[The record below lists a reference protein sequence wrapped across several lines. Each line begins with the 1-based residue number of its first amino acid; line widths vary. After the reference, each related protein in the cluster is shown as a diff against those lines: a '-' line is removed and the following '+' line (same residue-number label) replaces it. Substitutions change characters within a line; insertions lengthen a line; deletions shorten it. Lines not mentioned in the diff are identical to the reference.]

1 MQKVSHMEEIANA
14 YGYSRQG
21 YYKRLRYEVRRQ
33 KEETGILEAVRKE
46 REQLPRTGGRKLQH
60 NLQGK
65 GIVVGRDRLLSLLRQ
80 NDLLITRKKNYRKTT
95 NSNHGFQ
102 VYRNLVKDKELTA
115 PNQVLVSDI
124 TYIHTLEGYCYLTLL
139 MDLFSRKVTGY
150 HLSRSLSVE
159 GSLRALRIAIRSLK
173 HTKGVIHHSDRG
185 VQYCCKDYT
194 KLLKRRKMQISMT
207 EKDHVYENANAER
220 LNGILKQELMLGG
233 TLPSLSVAKAVVRN
247 AIELYNN
254 KRLHTALNFRTPAE
268 VHAA

>member
-1 MQKVSHMEEIANA
+1 MKEIANA

-33 KEETGILEAVRKE
+33 KEDAGVLEAVKRE

-60 NLQGK
+60 NLQSQ

-80 NDLLITRKKNYRKTT
+80 NDMLITRKKNYRKTT

-102 VYRNLVKDKELTA
+102 VYRNLAKSKELTG

-124 TYIHTLEGYCYLTLL
+124 TYIHTLEGYCYLSLL
-139 MDLFSRKVTGY
+139 MDLFSRKVMGY

-159 GSLRALRIAIRSLK
+159 GSLQALRRAIRSLK
-173 HTKGVIHHSDRG
+173 QTKGVIHHSDRG
-185 VQYCCKDYT
+185 IQYCCKDYT

-233 TLPSLSVAKAVVRN
+233 TFPSLSVAKAVVRN
-247 AIELYNN
+247 AIDLYNN